1 MRIPSVAAAATAA
14 ATALL
19 VLGLSSTRHVGVAAS
34 SRRRNSGQAAFILRV
49 ARAGLQCS
57 SSPSISTN
65 RDASLPSITTTTI
78 KSSSRGSSGSRKE
91 SASRTILWVAGK
103 KATGDNDSPSD
114 DKPKVKSRM
123 KKGAKEEKKE
133 EDLEEFLAGLN
144 VEGAERGGRERS
156 TGEGYAYD
164 EDDLTDDVRAMLAAP
179 PKELGELLKD
189 AGIEFGDP
197 TLMVDDDGPLGFR
210 AGFVS
215 IVGSPNVGKST
226 LMNSL
231 VGERVSIVTS
241 KQQTTRHQIMGVVTG
256 GDFQIVYYDTPGV
269 LRPNYKLQEGMMAF
283 VRESLGDADVVL
295 LMTDVFE
302 NPSEWPD
309 QEIFEQMQRSVRPL
323 LLAVNKIDLLP
334 NATHPQGNLGKDAL
348 AKIGNLE
355 DVIGRWQAVL
365 PNADIIPISAHE
377 RLNLDGLLH
386 KIKQDLPLS
395 PPLYPND
402 TLTDKP
408 QRFFASEIIREKV
421 FTGYSKEIPYSC
433 EVAVTAFKDQ
443 GRMIKINSTIFT
455 TRDSHVPILIGTKG
469 NKLKEV
475 GTLARLDLEE
485 FFGKKV
491 YLEMR
496 VKVRKDW
503 RTNMKD
509 LSAFGYMQQSG
520 DAGKE
525 VGGNRQK

>member
-1 MRIPSVAAAATAA
+1 VAAKKP
-14 ATALL
+14 
-19 VLGLSSTRHVGVAAS
+19 
-34 SRRRNSGQAAFILRV
+34 
-49 ARAGLQCS
+49 S
-57 SSPSISTN
+57 SS
-65 RDASLPSITTTTI
+65 
-78 KSSSRGSSGSRKE
+78 G
-91 SASRTILWVAGK
+91 
-103 KATGDNDSPSD
+103 NDSPSGD
-114 DKPKVKSRM
+114 DKPKVKPRM

-133 EDLEEFLAGLN
+133 EDLEAFLAGLN
-144 VEGAERGGRERS
+144 VNEGEGGGEEGV

-197 TLMVDDDGPLGFR
+197 TLMADDDGPVGFR

-256 GDFQIVYYDTPGV
+256 EDFQIVYYDTPGV

-283 VRESLGDADVVL
+283 VKESLGDADVVL

-309 QEIFEQMQRSVRPL
+309 QEIFEQMQQSRRPL

-348 AKIGNLE
+348 AKIGTLE
-355 DVIGRWQAVL
+355 DVIGRWHAAL

-377 RLNLDGLLH
+377 RLNLDGLLY

-443 GRMIKINSTIFT
+443 GRLIKINSTIFT

-509 LSAFGYMQQSG
+509 LSAFGYMQQG
-520 DAGKE
+520 GETGKD
-525 VGGNRQK
+525 K